1 MGHLVVYNENRKTK
15 KERMSAMLGVLL
27 GFLFVQMMLRDEPEE
42 KPAEQTARPDPVPV
56 VPPLAVRP
64 DKAG

>member
-1 MGHLVVYNENRKTK
+1 
-15 KERMSAMLGVLL
+15 MLGVLL
-27 GFLFVQMMLRDEPEE
+27 GYLFVQMMLRDEPEE